1 MLWNEEI
8 YRQTISFAG
17 RAHAKQNIPGME
29 IPYLKHLA
37 CVTMET
43 ASAILNAQLGKNQNE
58 NQTKNQAE
66 NQNENQN
73 DLDINFAIQCAL
85 LHDVIEDT
93 SVSYEEVMVSFGEK
107 IANGVL
113 ALTKNNKL
121 PKKDQMKDSLDRIL
135 MQPIEI
141 RIVKMADRVDNLYS
155 APVYWTPLKRQSY
168 QQEAR
173 QILAALGGV
182 NEHIETRL
190 KMKIEAYSQYY

>member
-43 ASAILNAQLGKNQNE
+43 ASAILNAQLGK
-58 NQTKNQAE
+58 